1 MVKIVIPVDKFDGT
15 TSQIFPHFGRA
26 PLFTMITLTDNHKVE
41 DIKPITGQPIEGHY
55 GGHGAAESLALNLQV
70 DAVIVKGMGR
80 RGLQIFQEK
89 KVSVF
94 TGNVN
99 TVGEAIDAYCR
110 GTLTQ
115 LTEPCKDAQHK

>member
-1 MVKIVIPVDKFDGT
+1 MVKIVIPVDQFDGKD
-15 TSQIFPHFGRA
+15 SRIFPHFGRA
-26 PLFTMITLTDNHKVE
+26 PLFTLITLTADHQVE
-41 DIKPITGQPIEGHY
+41 DIKPITGGPIEGHF

-94 TGNVN
+94 TGDIN
-99 TVGEAIDAYCR
+99 TVGEAIDAYFQ

-115 LTEPCKDAQHK
+115 LTEPCKDAQHQ